1 MFRCRC
7 LGVAVTCGTT
17 LTVSLA
23 QNSSP
28 HIHENA
34 IVTHS
39 LHSLNVFTMKCLVL
53 WHESIEKY
61 LKIDGKRFRDM
72 LQNNY
77 DMHTHFIESL
87 NVSLK
92 IVWINICV
100 GFWMRIDRCD
110 VRQLLHMWYSHIQTM
125 VKASWIAF
133 GFGCSESGRNDQQ
146 QIEAERGK
154 SVLCIRSVCSVHVVV
169 RLTPANATTL
179 LYIVWNVLH
188 AKVKPLKARLHS
200 QEKWMFHFTINIY
213 SLVLALFQA
222 HSTNG
227 TTINMCSKN
236 EVHIVSR
243 MHGSIDSWCRI
254 DNILYIVIN
263 NGLCFMRIHWF
274 LSPWSLLLHNSMKL
288 QYDKQKPVAFS
299 LSGRTDDWN
308 VLCVRLFAIF
318 FQSVLYVKQ
327 SWPQLIGKNAVV
339 GATLSLRC
347 YFVKKQ
353 IELGFLFSR
362 LFVIWRVTQ

>member
-1 MFRCRC
+1 MQLMFRCRC

-53 WHESIEKY
+53 WNESIEKY

-72 LQNNY
+72 VQNNY

-154 SVLCIRSVCSVHVVV
+154 AFFAYVACAVY
-169 RLTPANATTL
+169 TL
-179 LYIVWNVLH
+179 WCGSHRQMPRHFYI
-188 AKVKPLKARLHS
+188 
-200 QEKWMFHFTINIY
+200 
-213 SLVLALFQA
+213 
-222 HSTNG
+222 
-227 TTINMCSKN
+227 
-236 EVHIVSR
+236 
-243 MHGSIDSWCRI
+243 
-254 DNILYIVIN
+254 
-263 NGLCFMRIHWF
+263 
-274 LSPWSLLLHNSMKL
+274 
-288 QYDKQKPVAFS
+288 
-299 LSGRTDDWN
+299 
-308 VLCVRLFAIF
+308 
-318 FQSVLYVKQ
+318 
-327 SWPQLIGKNAVV
+327 
-339 GATLSLRC
+339 
-347 YFVKKQ
+347 
-353 IELGFLFSR
+353 
-362 LFVIWRVTQ
+362 